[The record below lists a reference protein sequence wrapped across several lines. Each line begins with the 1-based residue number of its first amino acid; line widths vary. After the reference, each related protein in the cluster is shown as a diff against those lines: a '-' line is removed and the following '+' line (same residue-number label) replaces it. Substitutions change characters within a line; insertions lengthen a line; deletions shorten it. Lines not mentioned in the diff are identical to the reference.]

1 MPSLTALDQ
10 PKPKDHQA
18 RDLEVFGFSP
28 NRTGGHM
35 ARSMM
40 FGELKTL
47 HELLPEDATRDDFG
61 RAIEEDNAIG
71 KPTFSS
77 RQKSFRH
84 LVELYS
90 LENKRALFRVLRK
103 IGRDDPASLPLMA
116 AICTYCRDAQLR
128 ASFELLR
135 EKKPGEVI
143 PRKEMEDQLEH
154 KFPGA
159 FSDAMKKS
167 LAQNVNTT
175 WTNCGHLEGRVK
187 KTRILPQARMG
198 AVCYAM
204 FAGWLR
210 GLRGEFLLNSTFSAL
225 ANVSPTAVASWLH
238 QGASRGWLRLRSGG
252 GVTDI
257 DFSPLLTQ
265 QEINLVNGSH

>member
-1 MPSLTALDQ
+1 
-10 PKPKDHQA
+10 
-18 RDLEVFGFSP
+18 
-28 NRTGGHM
+28 
-35 ARSMM
+35 
-40 FGELKTL
+40 
-47 HELLPEDATRDDFG
+47 
-61 RAIEEDNAIG
+61 
-71 KPTFSS
+71 
-77 RQKSFRH
+77 
-84 LVELYS
+84 
-90 LENKRALFRVLRK
+90 
-103 IGRDDPASLPLMA
+103 
-116 AICTYCRDAQLR
+116 
-128 ASFELLR
+128 
-135 EKKPGEVI
+135 
-143 PRKEMEDQLEH
+143 MEDQLEH

-265 QEINLVNGSH
+265 QEINLVHGSH

>member
-1 MPSLTALDQ
+1 MLSLAA
-10 PKPKDHQA
+10 PDHHQVDD
-18 RDLEVFGFSP
+18 RTICLELFGFSP

-40 FGELKTL
+40 FEEFRTL
-47 HELLPEDATRDDFG
+47 HELLPEDAKRADFG
-61 RAIEEDNAIG
+61 KAIEEDNAIG

-84 LVELYS
+84 LLELYS
-90 LENKRALFRVLRK
+90 LDTKHALFRVLRK
-103 IGRDDPASLPLMA
+103 IGREDPASLPLMA

-128 ASFELLR
+128 ASFELLA
-135 EKKPGEVI
+135 EKKPGQVI
-143 PRKEMEDQLEH
+143 SRKEMEDHLER
-154 KFPGA
+154 KFPGV

-175 WTNCGHLEGRVK
+175 WTHCGHLEGRSK
-187 KTRILPQARMG
+187 KIRTLPQVRMG

-204 FAGWLR
+204 FAGWLQ
-210 GLRGEFLLNSTFSAL
+210 GLRGEFLLNSTFSSL
-225 ANVSPTAVASWLH
+225 ANVSSTAVTSWLH

-257 DFSPLLTQ
+257 DFSPLLTL
-265 QEINLVNGSH
+265 QEVDLVHGSH

>member
-1 MPSLTALDQ
+1 MLPLVAPDQ
-10 PKPKDHQA
+10 PQPKDHQA

-47 HELLPEDATRDDFG
+47 HELLPEDATREDFG

-84 LVELYS
+84 LLELYS
-90 LENKRALFRVLRK
+90 LENKHALFRVLRK
-103 IGRDDPASLPLMA
+103 IGREDPGSLPLLA

-128 ASFELLR
+128 ASFELLT
-135 EKKPGEVI
+135 EKKVGEVI
-143 PRKEMEDQLEH
+143 PRKEMEDYLEH
-154 KFPGA
+154 KFPGI
-159 FSDAMKKS
+159 FSEAMKKS

-175 WTNCGHLEGRVK
+175 WTHCGHLEGRSK
-187 KTRILPQARMG
+187 KIRALPQTRMG

-204 FAGWLR
+204 FVGWLR
-210 GLRGEFLLNSTFSAL
+210 GLRGEFLLNSTFSSL
-225 ANVSPTAVASWLH
+225 ANVSPMSVASWLH

-265 QEINLVNGSH
+265 QELDLIHGSH